1 MLRSTLRK
9 VAVFATVITVLA
21 NIYAYT
27 FPSLNAES
35 CSWHCFDKT
44 NAKDDSSLP
53 LDATLFEKVV
63 HRAKS
68 YATDVYETNFVTKVE
83 DSEDS
88 QRVPD
93 VHMMA
98 LGDPQIKGVW
108 KNTPYITRLDT
119 FGNDYYLGHI
129 FKTMKQRL
137 SPSHVVV
144 MGDLFSSQ
152 WIPDSEF
159 YNRTR
164 RYVNRLFKRDTSLI
178 EEIKQSNHNND
189 TGLFQ
194 VDWQAWGST
203 FNEILENNP
212 EDFKFG
218 YKDVDAWSDDEDYLF
233 VNLTGNH
240 DVGYSGDATY
250 QHLTRFQK
258 LFGKDNFWIEYGSET
273 DHPWR
278 LVVLN
283 DLLLEGPALQP
294 EFVDYDW
301 EFLRQL
307 EAQNFTGSTILATHV
322 PFYKEEGLCVDPPE
336 YNYYPEV
343 WEKEPYKANLLRSQN
358 HISEGVTNTVF
369 NIVFG
374 NNMPGM
380 VLVGHDHEGCEVT
393 YNRFSGNNSW
403 VATRDPLANA
413 DYHLQEITVRS
424 MMGEFFGNTGLVTGH
439 FNEDTKLWEWKF
451 TLCPFSIQ
459 HVWWFSKVSA
469 IVTVLIWSSLAVL

>member
-1 MLRSTLRK
+1 MLKPVLKR
-9 VAVFATVITVLA
+9 VAILATIITILA
-21 NIYAYT
+21 NIYSYT
-27 FPSLNAES
+27 YPSFNPVN
-35 CSWHCFDKT
+35 CSWNCFDT
-44 NAKDDSSLP
+44 TTEEPHLEGGIIANLP
-53 LDATLFEKVV
+53 FYINRYVN
-63 HRAKS
+63 
-68 YATDVYETNFVTKVE
+68 DVIETHWNVPKEQLSQKQRVE
-83 DSEDS
+83 D
-88 QRVPD
+88 
-93 VHMMA
+93 VHIMA

-108 KNTPYITRLDT
+108 HNTPYISRLDT

-164 RYVNRLFKRDTSLI
+164 RYVDRLFKRDTSLI
-178 EEIKQSNHNND
+178 KEVKSENHDPNNSN
-189 TGLFQ
+189 LFI
-194 VDWQAWGST
+194 VDWGKWGDN
-203 FNEILENNP
+203 FNKILNGNRK
-212 EDFKFG
+212 DFNFG
-218 YKDVDAWSDDEDYLF
+218 YKDVKAWSPEEDYVF

-250 QHLTRFQK
+250 QHLTRFHK
-258 LFGKDNFWIEYGSET
+258 LFGKDNFWIEYGTNT

-294 EFVDYDW
+294 EFIEYDW

-307 EAQNFTGSTILATHV
+307 KDQNFTGSTILATHV

-336 YNYYPEV
+336 FNYYPEV

-358 HISEGVTNTVF
+358 HISENTTNVVF
-369 NIVFG
+369 DMIFG
-374 NNMPGM
+374 NGQPGM
-380 VLVGHDHEGCEVT
+380 VLVGHDHEGCEVI
-393 YNRFSGNNSW
+393 YNRFNSNDSW
-403 VATRDPLANA
+403 VATRDALPGAN
-413 DYHLQEITVRS
+413 HQIQEITVRS
-424 MMGEFFGNTGLVTGH
+424 MMGEFYGNTGLVSGH
-439 FNEDTKLWEWKF
+439 FNEDTKQWEWKF

-459 HVWWFSKVSA
+459 HVWWFSKVAA
-469 IVTVLIWSSLAVL
+469 IVTLFIWSAYFVI